1 MPIASPAPAHFP
13 VRVPAPARAARPS
26 AVPALA
32 RACARAVL
40 RAPLAVKLAGA
51 NAVIVLAAVG
61 AVAAARGAG
70 AAPGVALVAAAALGA
85 SAVANVALVSL
96 ALRPLRALEEVAAR
110 VWRGDLAARAE
121 SSPLAD
127 RDVAR
132 VGDALNLALGAA
144 AEQGARARALADAV
158 VRAAELER
166 GRVAR
171 ELHDVTAQSLAA
183 LTYQLS
189 ALERESLA
197 GEGGAPPRPA
207 LAADLGA
214 ATAAARALLE
224 EVRTLAETMH
234 PRVLDDLGLVPALH
248 HLVRAVRRQAV
259 EGPGAGAAP
268 PAVTLD
274 VPDAPPALAEV
285 AALTLYRVAHEAV
298 TNALRH
304 GAPSHVAVRLALAAD
319 AVTLTVADDGRGFD
333 LADAEARRPG
343 MGLFVMRE
351 RVALLDGRTV
361 VDTAPGRGTR
371 VTAAVPLHPADGAA
385 EVA

>member
-1 MPIASPAPAHFP
+1 MRAYLSGLPPLPLVSPAPAPFAAP
-13 VRVPAPARAARPS
+13 VRAA
-26 AVPALA
+26 AG
-32 RACARAVL
+32 AVL

-70 AAPGVALVAAAALGA
+70 AAPDVVVVALFALAA
-85 SAVANVALVSL
+85 SAVANVALVRL
-96 ALRPLRALEEVAAR
+96 ALRPLRALEAVAGR
-110 VWRGDLAARAE
+110 VWRGEFAARAE
-121 SSPLAD
+121 PSPLAD

-214 ATAAARALLE
+214 ATGAARALLE

-248 HLVRAVRRQAV
+248 HLVRAVRRQTLD
-259 EGPGAGAAP
+259 GPGAGAAPP

-351 RVALLDGRTV
+351 RVALLGGRTV

-371 VTAAVPLHPADGAA
+371 VTAAVPLPPADGAA